1 MRSVV
6 KVRCDFCHTKIA
18 TWEYM
23 PRSFEYYCD
32 DCVPRGC
39 SCNLLGGEDDE
50 SGIEATD
57 EQGRLLPCC
66 EFDYSQNGWTANYLL
81 TKWSPFKHKYTQPK
95 WVYICDVK
103 YILPLMRRIYAK
115 TNKGSIP

>member
-6 KVRCDFCHTKIA
+6 KVRCDICHAKIA

-23 PRSFEYYCD
+23 PGGFVYYCD

-39 SCNLLGGEDDE
+39 SCNLLGDEDDDNR
-50 SGIEATD
+50 IEATD

-66 EFDYSQNGWTANYLL
+66 EFGYSQNGWTANYLL
-81 TKWSPFKHKYTQPK
+81 TKSSPFEHKFDRPK
-95 WVYICDVK
+95 WVNIFDLR
-103 YILPLMRRIYAK
+103 YILPFMRKINAK
-115 TNKGSIP
+115 ANKRSIS